1 MPPDV
6 TQSRSLWL
14 QYARQDLQA
23 TPGRLNSSLR
33 ITLTTVVVLVAMMV
47 LQMPFVAYG
56 LYVIFIVGRA
66 NPTVTLRT
74 GIALFCSTSCAL
86 SIALIVV
93 ILTDNNPMARVLSLA
108 VMTFVA
114 GMITVATS
122 IPSVGSG
129 WGLIF
134 CVGIGLWENHTPAD
148 SLVKNTLWLLAAFFT
163 GIAAAVA
170 VEYVFATRS
179 PAQKLAEELR
189 IRYRAL
195 EAMFSAYADDVT
207 AERRQNAAERV
218 SQLAAAG
225 YLQML
230 ELYAQIVDRDLDRG
244 DLPLGVHVHITMLAE
259 LLDSSAAFGLHAGS
273 VDAETQSRCQLVA
286 RRCREL
292 ARDVKTQESLESG
305 ARSSVEVTHLDR
317 VESIVGCIQSLP
329 RGDRGERPA
338 LVALPS
344 KQIPFLIPGAIL
356 KVENIAFSLKIS
368 FCATICYILYHA
380 IDWPGISTSVV
391 TVMVAGLI
399 HTGAMKQKLTLR
411 LLGATI
417 GALALGIGAEICLFP
432 FMDSI
437 TSLVVVIGAIAFFC
451 AWVAG
456 GSRFGYFG
464 IQMAFAFYLTDLVG
478 FSAPTELAPARDR
491 FVGVSLGAIVLWFVL
506 DQIWPV
512 RTITV
517 MRRAVASVLQD
528 AAGVITL
535 IDNGLPPASYMKES
549 NTLRDRLGK
558 QLATLR
564 MLKEATQYEFG
575 TDRGE
580 YMHLGDK
587 FMRISMTAVALVL
600 NHASLIYRKEDD
612 TFSGSPALIRLRQAV
627 AQRLT
632 SIAGAIAE
640 KRSLDRKDAVS
651 NDPEFT
657 ADKSDSEY
665 SRNAIAKL
673 NELERLI
680 LSFEPTDLS

>member
-1 MPPDV
+1 MPPHV

-23 TPGRLNSSLR
+23 TPGRLSSSLR
-33 ITLTTVVVLVAMMV
+33 ITLTTVVVLVVMMV

-66 NPTVTLRT
+66 NPAVTART
-74 GIALFCSTSCAL
+74 GIALFCSTACAL

-122 IPSVGSG
+122 MPSVGSG

-134 CVGIGLWENHTPAD
+134 CVGIGFWENHTPAD

-189 IRYRAL
+189 TRYRAL
-195 EAMFSAYADDVT
+195 EAMFRAFAGDFT
-207 AERRQNAAERV
+207 AEQRRNAAERL

-225 YLQML
+225 YSQML
-230 ELYAQIVDRDLDRG
+230 ELYAQIVDRDLDLG

-259 LLDSSAAFGLHAGS
+259 LLDSSTAFGLHAGS
-273 VDAETQSRCQLVA
+273 VNAETQSRCELVA
-286 RRCREL
+286 RRCAEL
-292 ARDVKTQESLESG
+292 ARDLKTEEPLEFA
-305 ARSSVEVTHLDR
+305 ARSSIEVSHLDR
-317 VESIVGCIQSLP
+317 VESIVGWIQSLP
-329 RGDRGERPA
+329 AAGRGERSA

-344 KQIPFLIPGAIL
+344 KQVPFLIPGAIS

-368 FCATICYILYHA
+368 FCATVCYILYHA

-464 IQMAFAFYLTDLVG
+464 MQMAFAFYLTDLVG

-517 MRRAVASVLQD
+517 MRRAVVSVLQD
-528 AAGVITL
+528 AAGIITL
-535 IDNGLPPASYMKES
+535 IDNGLPPLSYMKES
-549 NTLRDRLGK
+549 NTLRDQLGK
-558 QLATLR
+558 HLATLR
-564 MLKEATQYEFG
+564 ILNEATQYEFG
-575 TDRGE
+575 ADRNE
-580 YMHLGDK
+580 HVYLGDK
-587 FMRISMTAVALVL
+587 FMRISMTAVALVW
-600 NHASLIYRKEDD
+600 NHNALIHRYEDD
-612 TFSGSPALIRLRQAV
+612 TSFSSSAFVRLRQVV

-632 SIAGAIAE
+632 SIADAIAKKGSIDE
-640 KRSLDRKDAVS
+640 KGVVS
-651 NDPEFT
+651 SDPELTF
-657 ADKSDSEY
+657 DKTDSEY
-665 SRNAIAKL
+665 LRNTIAKF
-673 NELERLI
+673 NELQRLA
-680 LSFEPTDLS
+680 LSLEPTD